1 MTEKRKGIL
10 RSFPATYRIAIVM
23 QFFERGSYYG
33 MMSILSMIEFTA
45 NPID

>member
-1 MTEKRKGIL
+1 MMEKRKGIL
-10 RSFPATYRIAIVM
+10 RSFPATYWIAVVM

-33 MMSILSMIEFTA
+33 TMSISSMIEFTA